1 MAKEFNQR
9 EFKVTYAKEVYRVCC
24 FTTKTSM
31 YHTEHAVLYTKDYGC
46 IGFEGKY
53 KWSNRPWQS
62 FDYCSAMSEMIDKMA
77 KSKKYPK
84 RMITKF
90 HKVLIENQG
99 REIKRKCDKMVQSFK
114 EAYDK
119 TPQSFKDAM
128 AKSNVVMESE
138 SDVNAMT
145 ALMGLA
151 TLLG

>member
-1 MAKEFNQR
+1 MAKEFRQQ
-9 EFKVTYAKEVYRVCC
+9 EFKVTYAKEVYRICC

-31 YHTEHAVLYTKDYGC
+31 YHTEHAVLYTKNYGC

-53 KWSNRPWQS
+53 KWQNRPWQS
-62 FDYCSAMSEMIDKMA
+62 FDYCSAMEDMISKMEA
-77 KSKKYPK
+77 SKQYPK

-90 HKVLIENQG
+90 RKVLIENQG
-99 REIKRKCDKMVQSFK
+99 REIKRKCDKMSQSFK

-138 SDVNAMT
+138 SDVEAMT
-145 ALMGLA
+145 ALMNLA
-151 TLLG
+151 SLLG